1 MSAPDSTRQMS
12 KGTRDVLL
20 AMLVMFIYFAY
31 MLTIAFA
38 PEFFSAPISQDSTI
52 SIGLA
57 LGVLMAVFMVALS
70 AWYTS
75 RRNSR
80 ETDSTNYETAK
91 H

>member
-1 MSAPDSTRQMS
+1 M
-12 KGTRDVLL
+12 LL
-20 AMLVMFIYFAY
+20 AVLVMFIYFAY

-38 PEFFSAPISQDSTI
+38 PDLFSAPISEGSTI

-57 LGVLMAVFMVALS
+57 SGVLMAVFMVALS

-80 ETDSTNYETAK
+80 ETDSKNYETAK